1 MTLKEFFGKDRF
13 AADAG
18 CEIVEASEGHAI
30 VRMTVEERHLN
41 AGGVCQGGAIFTL
54 ADLANAVC
62 TNSHGQLSFSI
73 NSNIY
78 IMRSAKVGDVL
89 TAEGVEE
96 NHHKLPFVDV
106 KVRNQDGDLI
116 AIFTGQAYRKNIELP
131 ID

>member
-1 MTLKEFFGKDRF
+1 MDLIEFFGRDRF

-30 VRMTVEERHLN
+30 IRMKVEERHLN

-62 TNSHGQLSFSI
+62 TNSHGQLAFSVS
-73 NSNIY
+73 SNIY
-78 IMRSAKVGDVL
+78 IMRSARLGDVL

-96 NHHKLPFVDV
+96 AHHKLPLVEV
-106 KVRNQDGDLI
+106 KVRNQDGELI
-116 AIFTGQAYRKNIELP
+116 ALFTGQAYKKHIDLP
-131 ID
+131 K